1 MSKID
6 KIGVALILIGFLIPF
21 FVLFGFIIGFPIY
34 FVGAI
39 ILIIGKLKIKYK
51 LLYILVPLILFNPL
65 YNLASSISL
74 YYSDKQKVDL
84 ILPSDFSGKVIIID
98 NIDFGQN
105 FEKKHRREQI
115 FFDKNGIIFY
125 PKKLEL
131 DKSNYRVYLKDVNG
145 KLREINWFYK
155 SLEKITIN
163 EYGKSSFEI
172 KTDST
177 RKYIS
182 YNYLAIGNDSIKT
195 TESKEKCELI
205 ELIKKGELK
214 TVYNTVYKK
223 LLN

>member
-6 KIGVALILIGFLIPF
+6 KIGIGLMVIGFLIPF

-34 FVGAI
+34 IVGAI
-39 ILIIGKLKIKYK
+39 LLLFGKLKIKHK
-51 LLYILVPLILFNPL
+51 LLWILVPLILFYPS

-98 NIDFGQN
+98 NIDFGQS
-105 FEKKHRREQI
+105 FEKKHKREQI
-115 FFDKNGIIFY
+115 IFDKNGIAFY

-145 KLREINWFYK
+145 KLRQINWFYK
-155 SLEKITIN
+155 SSEKITIN
-163 EYGKSSFEI
+163 EYGESIFEI

-177 RKYIS
+177 RKYIL
-182 YNYLAIGNDSIKT
+182 YNYLAIGNESIKH
-195 TESKEKCELI
+195 TESKEKCKLI

-214 TVYNTVYKK
+214 TVYNKMY
-223 LLN
+223 N